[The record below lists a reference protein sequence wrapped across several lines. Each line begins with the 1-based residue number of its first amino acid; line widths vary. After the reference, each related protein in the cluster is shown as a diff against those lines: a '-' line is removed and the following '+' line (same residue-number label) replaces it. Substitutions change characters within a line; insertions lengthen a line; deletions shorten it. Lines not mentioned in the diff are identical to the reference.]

1 MQISICLSMSGYNKG
16 TFTPKERLVA
26 DLHLCICSF
35 KTSGYIDPLPIN
47 PNPPALLTA
56 LASRQPLA
64 QTIPVYVF
72 PKGVSLPFSRN
83 LFQSSNIFPFS
94 TRGNLC

>member
-1 MQISICLSMSGYNKG
+1 MPFSFRTLVHVFGLPADVKTIFTFSSMQICICLSMSGYNKG

-56 LASRQPLA
+56 LAKRQPLA
-64 QTIPVYVF
+64 QIIPACTI
-72 PKGVSLPFSRN
+72 G
-83 LFQSSNIFPFS
+83 
-94 TRGNLC
+94 